1 MSSVAGRYDLEGW
14 AYFGVGCAML
24 DVLNL
29 LYEIST
35 SSMFTILETVP
46 F

>member
-1 MSSVAGRYDLEGW
+1 MSSVAGRYDFEGW
-14 AYFGVGCAML
+14 AYCGVEGVML
-24 DVLNL
+24 DGLNL